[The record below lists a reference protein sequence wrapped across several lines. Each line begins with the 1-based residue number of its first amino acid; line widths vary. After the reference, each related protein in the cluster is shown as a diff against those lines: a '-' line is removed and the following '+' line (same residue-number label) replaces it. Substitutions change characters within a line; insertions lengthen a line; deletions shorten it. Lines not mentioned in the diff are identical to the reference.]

1 MAPKRAGK
9 LVWRKVG
16 CCRTADLDAKRTD
29 EFAINVKP
37 YEIAVSH
44 IIGCFDMSFEE
55 IFEDYSGTQ
64 IRSITELEYSVPF
77 EVVAGNFGRYTV
89 REIYQLSG
97 TLN

>member
-1 MAPKRAGK
+1 
-9 LVWRKVG
+9 
-16 CCRTADLDAKRTD
+16 LDAKRTD

-44 IIGCFDMSFEE
+44 MIGCFNMSFEE
-55 IFEDYSGTQ
+55 IFGDYSGTQ

-77 EVVAGNFGRYTV
+77 EVVPGNFARYTV

>member
-44 IIGCFDMSFEE
+44 MIGCFNMSFEE
-55 IFEDYSGTQ
+55 IFGDYSGTQ

-77 EVVAGNFGRYTV
+77 EVAPGDLARYTV
-89 REIYQLSG
+89 R
-97 TLN
+97 